1 MQLERI
7 RLKLRRRTAWEAL
20 DLGQAMLRAGA
31 GPAYRAWLATFGV
44 AGLLSFALFWQW
56 PWVAV
61 LVLWWIKPLC
71 DRVILLS
78 FSRSLFGAEMSW
90 RDVWRSIPTA
100 LRAPG
105 VLSGLTIRRLS
116 LARSFLLPVWLLE
129 NQSGAAARSRMK
141 LLARRSRGGAV
152 WLTFLCANMLNILGL
167 SFLLLLAF
175 MAPIGNE
182 GLINWDQFLGKTEA
196 TLLNAALGHG
206 LWMLAEAVIE
216 PLYVASGFAL
226 YLNRRSELE
235 GWDIDVGFRRLNER
249 HLAAQR
255 AQAGE
260 SGRIVAGLAALAL
273 CGALLTHPPPA
284 QAQPASEQ
292 VSAPAKAEVAPSQ
305 AKKIIEE
312 ILRDPVFGREV
323 KDTEWRLRQPEKD
336 EEEAPR
342 PAWMKTLQRV
352 IEAIAGISRVLVWV
366 GAALLVAALIY
377 VLIRYRDHWLPGQRT
392 PSHPPEFLFGLD
404 VRPESLPDDVA
415 AAARAAIAAGRIE
428 EALSLLYRAALV
440 TLIHRLHI
448 EFRIGDTED
457 DCLQR
462 VDQRLSPPAH
472 AHFKALLDHWRGAAY
487 AHRLPDTAACEALCA
502 DWERYFG
509 QRGAA

>member
-31 GPAYRAWLATFGV
+31 GPAYRAWLATFGL

-152 WLTFLCANMLNILGL
+152 WLTFLCANMLNILSL

-175 MAPIGNE
+175 MAPIGSE
-182 GLINWDQFLGKTEA
+182 GLIDWDQFLGKSES

-216 PLYVASGFAL
+216 PLYVASGFSL

-249 HLAAQR
+249 HAA

-260 SGRIVAGLAALAL
+260 PGRIVAGLAALAL
-273 CGALLTHPPPA
+273 CAVLLMHPPPL
-284 QAQPASEQ
+284 QAQPASGQTSGQ
-292 VSAPAKAEVAPSQ
+292 VGAPAQAEPSP
-305 AKKIIEE
+305 AKKAIEE
-312 ILRDPVFGREV
+312 ILRDPVFGRQV
-323 KDTEWRLRQPEKD
+323 KDTEWRLRETEKD
-336 EEEAPR
+336 EEKAPR
-342 PAWMKTLQRV
+342 PAWLKTLQRV

-377 VLIRYRDHWLPGQRT
+377 VLIRYRDRWLPGQRV
-392 PSHPPEFLFGLD
+392 PAHPPEFLFGLD

-415 AAARAAIAAGRIE
+415 ATARAAIAAGRIE
-428 EALSLLYRAALV
+428 AALSLLYRAALV
-440 TLIHRLHI
+440 ALIHRLHI
-448 EFRIGDTED
+448 EFRIGDTEA

-462 VDQRLSPPAH
+462 VDQRLSPPAQV
-472 AHFKALLDHWRGAAY
+472 HFKALLDHWRAAAY
-487 AHRLPDTAACEALCA
+487 AHRLPETAACEALCA